1 MSQRVTCHVWMLTHL
16 VFLGRPVNILDN
28 ELAGEPAGPVDDK
41 IVLGH
46 LDLDTDTVYQSLKQY
61 RE

>member
-1 MSQRVTCHVWMLTHL
+1 MLTHL

-28 ELAGEPAGPVDDK
+28 ELTAEAAGTVDDK

-46 LDLDTDTVYQSLKQY
+46 LDLDTDTAYQSLKEY

>member
-1 MSQRVTCHVWMLTHL
+1 MLTHL

-28 ELAGEPAGPVDDK
+28 ELAGEAAGTVNDK
-41 IVLGH
+41 IVLSH
-46 LDLDTDTVYQSLKQY
+46 LDLDTVTAYQSLKEY

>member
-1 MSQRVTCHVWMLTHL
+1 MLTHL

-28 ELAGEPAGPVDDK
+28 ELAGETAGPVDDK

-46 LDLDTDTVYQSLKQY
+46 LDLDTDTAYQSLKKN